1 MKERTETTCIPQ
13 ISGSYCINIQ
23 MMTKLTD
30 KKEWPPCYQV
40 KKTFIRSRS
49 SDIITDYLNLIF
61 LANKY

>member
-40 KKTFIRSRS
+40 KKHLLDLEVLT
-49 SDIITDYLNLIF
+49 
-61 LANKY
+61 